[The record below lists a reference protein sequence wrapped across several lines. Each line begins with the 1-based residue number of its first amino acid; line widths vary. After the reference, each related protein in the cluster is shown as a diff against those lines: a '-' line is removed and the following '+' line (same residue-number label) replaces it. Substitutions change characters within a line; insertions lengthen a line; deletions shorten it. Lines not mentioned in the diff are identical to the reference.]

1 MSYDTLTAA
10 AALKVSFKALFD
22 ALPGN
27 STFFLND
34 PPHFTILA
42 VTDQHS
48 RDTGKPRAELVGKG
62 LFEAYPS
69 NTADPLHTGEKDLR
83 ASIHYVVQH
92 KSQHQLPVQRY
103 DIPNGDGSFT
113 ERYWSAVHSP
123 VLSDDGEVEFIIQ
136 TATDITELVRTRQMH
151 NELKGIEH
159 TQALFMQ
166 APVPIQIYRG
176 EELTIELAND
186 ATLVS
191 WGKNRDILGRPLE
204 EAVPELKGQE
214 FIELIR
220 ETLRTGL
227 PQYFY
232 ESSFTFK
239 VYGVEQQ
246 SYYNGVY
253 QPFFEEGE
261 HKAAGVLVF
270 GFDVTEKLLARKEVE
285 ESEAKYRTIFE
296 TMDQGFCVI
305 EMLFDGEEQP
315 VDYRFLET
323 NPVFEKQ
330 TGLQNAVGKTALE
343 LIPNLEKRWF
353 EVYGAVALT
362 GTAMRFTE
370 GSDEMNRWF
379 DVYAF
384 RIGDAESRKVALLFT
399 DITERKRVEDSIRQS
414 EINLRNI
421 IIQSP
426 VAMCILNGP
435 SFVVD
440 IANDL
445 MFEVWG
451 KRADEMMDRPLF
463 DGLPEAKD
471 QGFEDLLQQVYTT
484 GETFY
489 ANELPVAL
497 PRQGKM
503 ETAYLNF
510 VYEPFRRSEGS
521 IDGVMAV
528 AIDVTDQVV
537 SRMYVE
543 ESNKELQFVMDVM
556 PQIVWVTK
564 PDGYHDVYNKKWFE
578 YTGLTYEES
587 KDTGW
592 NEVVHPDDQAR
603 TWTLWKSS
611 LETGAAYEIEYRL
624 KRYDGQYRWFLGRA
638 LPLKD
643 EKGAVLKWF
652 GTCTDVHDQKKA
664 AETLEARVRERTAEL
679 QHKNS
684 EMEQFTY
691 AASHD
696 MQEPLRKVQT
706 FSSLLVQNSAE
717 RLDEKGKQY
726 LSKINL
732 SVDRMKAIIDGLLQY
747 SHQTKEDRQQA
758 HVDLNGILQGIEGD
772 LELLIEEKGA
782 VITREQLPTIRAV
795 PAQMNQ
801 LFANLL
807 TNALK
812 FNRPGTVPQIHVK
825 SSSATSKE
833 LDSRGLQVRG
843 EAVLISVHD
852 NGIGF
857 DPSYAE
863 QIFLLFKRLH
873 GRSQYEGTGIGLAL
887 CKKIVESHGGSLW
900 AESQEGAGATFKM
913 ILPL

>member
-1 MSYDTLTAA
+1 
-10 AALKVSFKALFD
+10 
-22 ALPGN
+22 
-27 STFFLND
+27 
-34 PPHFTILA
+34 
-42 VTDQHS
+42 
-48 RDTGKPRAELVGKG
+48 
-62 LFEAYPS
+62 
-69 NTADPLHTGEKDLR
+69 
-83 ASIHYVVQH
+83 
-92 KSQHQLPVQRY
+92 
-103 DIPNGDGSFT
+103 
-113 ERYWSAVHSP
+113 
-123 VLSDDGEVEFIIQ
+123 
-136 TATDITELVRTRQMH
+136 
-151 NELKGIEH
+151 
-159 TQALFMQ
+159 
-166 APVPIQIYRG
+166 
-176 EELTIELAND
+176 
-186 ATLVS
+186 
-191 WGKNRDILGRPLE
+191 
-204 EAVPELKGQE
+204 
-214 FIELIR
+214 
-220 ETLRTGL
+220 
-227 PQYFY
+227 
-232 ESSFTFK
+232 
-239 VYGVEQQ
+239 
-246 SYYNGVY
+246 
-253 QPFFEEGE
+253 
-261 HKAAGVLVF
+261 
-270 GFDVTEKLLARKEVE
+270 
-285 ESEAKYRTIFE
+285 
-296 TMDQGFCVI
+296 
-305 EMLFDGEEQP
+305 
-315 VDYRFLET
+315 
-323 NPVFEKQ
+323 
-330 TGLQNAVGKTALE
+330 
-343 LIPNLEKRWF
+343 
-353 EVYGAVALT
+353 
-362 GTAMRFTE
+362 
-370 GSDEMNRWF
+370 
-379 DVYAF
+379 
-384 RIGDAESRKVALLFT
+384 
-399 DITERKRVEDSIRQS
+399 
-414 EINLRNI
+414 
-421 IIQSP
+421 
-426 VAMCILNGP
+426 
-435 SFVVD
+435 
-440 IANDL
+440 
-445 MFEVWG
+445 
-451 KRADEMMDRPLF
+451 
-463 DGLPEAKD
+463 
-471 QGFEDLLQQVYTT
+471 
-484 GETFY
+484 
-489 ANELPVAL
+489 
-497 PRQGKM
+497 
-503 ETAYLNF
+503 
-510 VYEPFRRSEGS
+510 
-521 IDGVMAV
+521 
-528 AIDVTDQVV
+528 
-537 SRMYVE
+537 
-543 ESNKELQFVMDVM
+543 
-556 PQIVWVTK
+556 
-564 PDGYHDVYNKKWFE
+564 VYNKKWFE

-825 SSSATSKE
+825 SSSATSRE